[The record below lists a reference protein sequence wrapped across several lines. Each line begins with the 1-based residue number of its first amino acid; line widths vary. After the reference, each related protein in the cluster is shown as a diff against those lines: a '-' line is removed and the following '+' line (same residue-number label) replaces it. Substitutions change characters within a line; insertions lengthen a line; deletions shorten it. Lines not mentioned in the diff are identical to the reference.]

1 MADPSDFKIIFSRLK
16 AILEPYAP
24 RMVVKEDSDPTYY
37 LDTRRMQ
44 KTHAGQELFQLHCHE

>member
-24 RMVVKEDSDPTYY
+24 RMVVKED
-37 LDTRRMQ
+37 
-44 KTHAGQELFQLHCHE
+44 F